1 MTLDDRLAALAA
13 RDHSAQPPSTDVAG
27 AVLATI
33 RARRRTRTRVLGWFA
48 LATSAAA
55 AALLALALWLPEADI
70 APLVPP
76 EAYVLAQLEVD
87 PS

>member
-1 MTLDDRLAALAA
+1 MNLDERLAVLAA
-13 RDHSAQPPSTDVAG
+13 RDHEAQPPSTDVTG

-48 LATSAAA
+48 LATTAAA
-55 AALLALALWLPEADI
+55 AALLALALWLPEADN

-76 EAYVLAQLEVD
+76 EIYVFTQLEVD